1 MILKIKSFKIIKN
14 YELEIVFNNNE
25 TCIVDLKNEL
35 TGEVFEP
42 LKDLNF
48 FNQAFLTE
56 WHVIQWPN
64 GADFAPEY
72 LHQIS
77 KKAVA

>member
-1 MILKIKSFKIIKN
+1 MILKVKSFSILKDYQI
-14 YELEIVFNNNE
+14 EITFNSGENR
-25 TCIVDLKNEL
+25 IVDLKNEL

-42 LKDLNF
+42 LKDLSF
-48 FNQAFLTE
+48 FNKAFLTE

-72 LHQIS
+72 LYQIS

>member
-1 MILKIKSFKIIKN
+1 MILKISSFSIIKE
-14 YELEIVFNNNE
+14 YQLQITFNSGE
-25 TCIVDLKNEL
+25 VRIVDLKNEL
-35 TGEVFEP
+35 NGEVFEP

-48 FNQAFLTE
+48 FKRAFLTE

-72 LHQIS
+72 LYQIS
-77 KKAVA
+77 KEKVA